1 MRKSAYV
8 IPDTAIILDRAPQ
21 HEYPLLLRDLPTE
34 EKPREKLLLRGPEAL
49 TPRELLAVI
58 LHTGTTKE
66 DVVEMSGRILR
77 GYGETNVL
85 SERDP
90 RKLAA
95 ELDIPLIKACAI
107 VAVGELGRRTYD
119 QDASHFVTIK
129 NAKDV
134 YDYLTDMRN
143 LPKEYLRALFL
154 NAHNRVIRNEVI
166 SIGTVSSNIIHPR
179 EVFRSGIEANAVAVV
194 LAHNHPSGEATPSAE
209 DVAVTDK
216 LIEAGK
222 IIGIRVLDHVII
234 ANGSYASVK
243 AAY

>member
-8 IPDTAIILDRAPQ
+8 IPDTAFILGHSP
-21 HEYPLLLRDLPTE
+21 HEYPLMLRDLPTD
-34 EKPREKLLLRGPEAL
+34 EKPREKLILRGPEAL

-58 LHTGTTKE
+58 LNTGTIKE
-66 DVVEMSGRILR
+66 DVIEMSERILR
-77 GYGETNVL
+77 GYGDNVL

-90 RKLAA
+90 KRLAG

-107 VAVGELGRRTYD
+107 VAVGELGRRAYD
-119 QDASHFVTIK
+119 KDASRFVTIK
-129 NAKDV
+129 NAQDV

-143 LPKEYLRALFL
+143 LPKEHLRALFL

-166 SIGTVSSNIIHPR
+166 SIGTVASNIIHPR
-179 EVFRSGIEANAVAVV
+179 EVFRSGIESNAVAVV
-194 LAHNHPSGEATPSAE
+194 LAHNHPSGEAVPSAE
-209 DVAVTDK
+209 DIAVTEK
-216 LIEAGK
+216 LVEAGK

-234 ANGSYASVK
+234 ANDSYASVK

>member
-8 IPDTAIILDRAPQ
+8 IPDTTLLLDRSPY
-21 HEYPLLLRDLPTE
+21 EYPLMLRDLPTE
-34 EKPREKLLLRGPEAL
+34 EKPREKLILRGPEAL

-58 LHTGTTKE
+58 LHTGTVRE
-66 DVVEMSGRILR
+66 DVIEMSDRILR
-77 GYGETNVL
+77 GYGDSVL

-90 RKLAA
+90 KRLAD

-107 VAVGELGRRTYD
+107 VAVGELGRRAYD
-119 QDASHFVTIK
+119 KDSSRFVTIR

-134 YDYLTDMRN
+134 YDYLVDMRN

-179 EVFRSGIEANAVAVV
+179 EVFRSGIESNAVAVV

-209 DVAVTDK
+209 DISVTDK
-216 LIEAGK
+216 LVEAGK
-222 IIGIRVLDHVII
+222 IVGIRVLDHVII
-234 ANGSYASVK
+234 TKDSYASIK
-243 AAY
+243 AGY